1 MGELSQQ
8 VPARRVG
15 RRAARIGTRF
25 GVAAAAGLLLA
36 AVACTPPPTDPGDG
50 GTATTTTST
59 TTSTTSTTST
69 TTTTTVPLTPLPT
82 TALRF
87 ISPPGEYI
95 GGGQTRTWLPTD
107 AVFTASRGGARLT
120 LTVDGGSQASWTL
133 DFGSAIGDQL
143 EEGRTYTG
151 AQRLPFK
158 SPTRPGLNVT
168 GSGRGCNT
176 LEGAFTIRELATDTG
191 GNPTRVAIDFEQRCD
206 NNARL
211 LTGTIHWNASVPSL
225 PIADGDGDGVR
236 DQIDNC
242 VAAANPTQA
251 DSDRDGAG
259 DACDSAYDGTFLY
272 FQSDLGD
279 YIGQGLTRTWFP
291 ADGTFTPASM
301 YAPTNARIRFN
312 AGSTN
317 WELMFRNANGAALT
331 PGTYTNAQDFSSGSP
346 TRPGIDVYGS
356 GRSCSDANGTFT
368 IHEIEMG
375 ADGLV
380 SKLSVDFEQRCGS
393 DAAALRGSL
402 RYRATGPT

>member
-1 MGELSQQ
+1 MGVIEHGT
-8 VPARRVG
+8 ATRRVG
-15 RRAARIGTRF
+15 GRAPRRSTRW
-25 GVAAAAGLLLA
+25 GIAAAAAVIVA

-50 GTATTTTST
+50 GGATT
-59 TTSTTSTTST
+59 TTSTTSTTSTTT

-87 ISPPGEYI
+87 ISPPGEFI
-95 GGGQTRTWLPTD
+95 GGGQTRTWTPAD
-107 AVFTASRGGARLT
+107 AHFTAAKGGSILT
-120 LTVDGGSQASWTL
+120 LDVDGGSQADWRL
-133 DFGSAIGDQL
+133 DFGAAVGDQL
-143 EEGRTYTG
+143 QEGRTYSG
-151 AQRLPFK
+151 AQRYPFQ
-158 SPTRPGLNVT
+158 SPARPALDIG

-176 LEGAFTIRELATDTG
+176 LEGAFTIRELATDVG

-206 NNARL
+206 NNPRL

-225 PIADGDGDGVR
+225 PTADGDGDGVR

-242 VAAANPTQA
+242 VSAANSSQSDA
-251 DSDRDGAG
+251 DRDGTG
-259 DACDSAYDGTFLY
+259 DVCDDDFDGTFLH

-301 YAPTNARIRFN
+301 YAPVNARIRFN

-331 PGTYTNAQDFSSGSP
+331 PGTYTNAQDFTSGSP

-368 IHEIEMG
+368 VHEIEFG

-380 SKLSVDFEQRCGS
+380 SKISVDFEQRCGNDPS
-393 DAAALRGSL
+393 ALRGSL
-402 RYRATGPT
+402 RYRASGPA

>member
-1 MGELSQQ
+1 M
-8 VPARRVG
+8 
-15 RRAARIGTRF
+15 
-25 GVAAAAGLLLA
+25 AAAAAMLVA
-36 AVACTPPPTDPGDG
+36 VVACTPPPTDPGDD
-50 GTATTTTST
+50 GTGTTSTSTSTTTTST
-59 TTSTTSTTST
+59 TTTST

-95 GGGQTRTWLPTD
+95 GGGQTRTWTPTD
-107 AVFTASRGGARLT
+107 AVFTASRGGSRLT
-120 LTVDGGSQASWTL
+120 LNVNGGSQASWSL
-133 DFGSAIGDQL
+133 DFASAIDDQL
-143 EEGRTYTG
+143 QEGRTYTG
-151 AQRLPFK
+151 AQRLAAK
-158 SPTRPGLNVT
+158 SPTRPGLDIS

-176 LEGAFTIRELATDTG
+176 LEGAFTIRELATDPG

-225 PIADGDGDGVR
+225 PTADGDGDGVR

-242 VAAANPTQA
+242 VSAANASQA
-251 DSDRDGAG
+251 DSDRDGTG
-259 DACDSAYDGTFLY
+259 DVCDDDFDGTFLY
-272 FQSDLGD
+272 FRSDLGD
-279 YIGQGLTRTWFP
+279 FIGQGLTRTWFP

-301 YAPTNARIRFN
+301 YAPVNARVRFN

-331 PGTYTNAQDFSSGSP
+331 PGTYTNAQDFTSGSP

-368 IHEIEMG
+368 IHEIEFG

-380 SKLSVDFEQRCGS
+380 SKISVDFEQRCGTS
-393 DAAALRGSL
+393 AAALRGSL
-402 RYRATGPT
+402 RYHATGPLG